1 MLSPNIS
8 LDTVL
13 RAYNL
18 ITKRITR
25 RLYMM
30 LEKPNKDKYLVKYS
44 IFGFTF
50 QIHYIIPN
58 IAFFKKQK
66 AV

>member
-1 MLSPNIS
+1 
-8 LDTVL
+8 
-13 RAYNL
+13 
-18 ITKRITR
+18 
-25 RLYMM
+25 M

>member
-1 MLSPNIS
+1 MLFPNIS

-30 LEKPNKDKYLVKYS
+30 LEKPNKDKYLVKCIKGIQFDNKKNYQK
-44 IFGFTF
+44 I
-50 QIHYIIPN
+50 IHDVG
-58 IAFFKKQK
+58 KTK
-66 AV
+66 